1 VSPFRGNDSEETR
14 QNVTF
19 VRYRFEYLYKEL
31 TQEATR
37 FLILVFKRAPRY
49 VAYYILGPVVG
60 NYVKIKE
67 QFVKCLAVQKVFVT
81 VTPVTSSLY

>member
-1 VSPFRGNDSEETR
+1 MLNSEPAFPQTDIWSVGVIMYILLSGVSPFRGVDSEETR

-37 FLILVFKRAPRY
+37 FLILVFKRAPGY
-49 VAYYILGPVVG
+49 VDF
-60 NYVKIKE
+60 YVC
-67 QFVKCLAVQKVFVT
+67 V
-81 VTPVTSSLY
+81 S